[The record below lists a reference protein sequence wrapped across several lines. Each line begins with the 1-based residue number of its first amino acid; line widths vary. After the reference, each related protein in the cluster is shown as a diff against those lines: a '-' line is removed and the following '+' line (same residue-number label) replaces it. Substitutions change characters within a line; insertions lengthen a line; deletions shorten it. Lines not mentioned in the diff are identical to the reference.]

1 MIKII
6 LLTLTVYWLFQL
18 IAFFTCEYLLK
29 WDSDEELFILGGL
42 VFQFTAFGFWLYLN
56 KIQPWFSENFCYSIV
71 YCFDDKQV
79 HYCKRKYQYALL
91 NQENFSR
98 CNFEVSDFCAD
109 KWKNDGQYYYDRYV
123 PRYVK
128 EMFPS
133 VDEEICKYALEEN
146 NKDMNNFKKH
156 IKRGANHV

>member
-1 MIKII
+1 MIKVI
-6 LLTLTVYWLFQL
+6 LLTLLVYWIIQTASYL
-18 IAFFTCEYLLK
+18 ILTEVFNK
-29 WDSDEELFILGGL
+29 DIEEAL
-42 VFQFTAFGFWLYLN
+42 VFTNNPIFHITLLFLYALGH
-56 KIQPWFSENFCYSIV
+56 KILPWFSENFCYSIV
-71 YCFDDKQV
+71 YCFNDKQV

-128 EMFPS
+128 EMFPQ
-133 VDEEICKYALEEN
+133 VDKKICKQALETS
-146 NKDMNNFKKH
+146 NKDMENLKKRIKESTNN
-156 IKRGANHV
+156 V

>member
-1 MIKII
+1 MIKVI
-6 LLTLTVYWLFQL
+6 LLTLLVYWLFQL
-18 IAFFTCEYLLK
+18 VLFFFVDKYLH
-29 WDSDEELFILGGL
+29 WDSMSELFIFGGL
-42 VFQFTAFGFWLYLN
+42 AFQVVACGLYFYQR
-56 KIQPWFSENFCYSIV
+56 KFQPWFSENFCYSIV
-71 YCFDDKQV
+71 YCFGDKQV

-128 EMFPS
+128 EMFQP
-133 VDEEICKYALEEN
+133 VDKEICKQALEKSEKELEN
-146 NKDMNNFKKH
+146 FRKH
-156 IKRGANHV
+156 IKESTNNV

>member
-1 MIKII
+1 MIKVI
-6 LLTLTVYWLFQL
+6 LLTLLVYWLFQL
-18 IAFFTCEYLLK
+18 VLFFFTDRCLHWNDTEQ
-29 WDSDEELFILGGL
+29 LFILSGL
-42 VFQFTAFGFWLYLN
+42 AVQIVACGFYLYQQ
-56 KIQPWFSENFCYSIV
+56 KIEPWFSENFCYSIV
-71 YCFDDKQV
+71 YCFDDKQI

-128 EMFPS
+128 EMLPS
-133 VDEEICKYALEEN
+133 VDEEICKYALELS
-146 NKDMNNFKKH
+146 NKEMNKLRQH
-156 IKRGANHV
+156 IKESANHV